1 MIKTL
6 KNLFKQDKDRYTV
19 PRKVQDVIPVRRIWK
34 DGIFLTGGKFAKTYK
49 FTDINYLVASRED
62 KESMFL
68 TYSELLNSLDSGAT
82 TKITINNRRL
92 NKANFEQSI
101 LMPLRGDFRDEYR
114 REYNQMLLDKAT
126 GANGIVQEKYLTIS
140 VVKKDIEEARAYFAR
155 VGADLI
161 SHFSA
166 LGSKCTELDAE
177 EKLRVLHDFY
187 RQGEEAAFHFDP
199 QDMMKKGHDFRDYIC
214 PDSIEKNSDYLKLG
228 EKFCRVLFLKD
239 YASYIKDSMVTE
251 LTDFNRNMMLSI
263 DVVPVPTD
271 EAVREVENRLLG
283 VETNITNWQ
292 RRQNANNNFS
302 AVIPYDMELQ
312 RKESKEFLDDLTTR
326 DQRMMFGLITMVLC
340 ADSKEQLDSDTEAVL
355 SVARKHMC
363 QLATLKFQQ
372 LDGLNTVLPIGARKI
387 NAFRTLTTESLAV
400 FIPFK
405 VQEIRDSGGIYYG
418 ENAISHNLIMC
429 NKANLL
435 NQSAFLLGV
444 PGSGKSFCAKEL
456 ITFLIL
462 NTDDDILICDPE
474 GEFAPLVQALGS
486 DISTIIRMAAG
497 GKDRLNAMYM
507 VDGYGEN
514 NPIVEKSQF
523 VMSLVEQID
532 KNGVGPQQK
541 SIIDRCTAL
550 VYQEAQQKG
559 TVATLCD
566 LRDKILEQPEDKAKE
581 IALSL
586 ELFTKGSLDI
596 FGHESTVDLDK
607 RIVVFDIRSLGAQLK
622 PTGLLV
628 ITDTILNRVTLNWKK
643 GKRTHVFIDEFHVVF
658 ENEQSGIFF
667 NSAWRQFRKRG
678 AYPTAITQNVE
689 YLLDSVQASTMLSNS
704 EFVVML
710 NQAASDRAKL
720 AKLLNI
726 SDEQMSYVTNAD
738 AGCGLI
744 KYGSALV
751 PFINRFP
758 KNTKLYQLMTTKP
771 GEGVFGGA
779 VNGNAIH

>member
-6 KNLFKQDKDRYTV
+6 KNLFKQDKERYTV

-34 DGIFLTGGKFAKTYK
+34 DGIFMTGGKFAKTYK

-114 REYNQMLLDKAT
+114 KVYNQMLLDKAT
-126 GANGIVQEKYLTIS
+126 GANGIMQEKYLTIS
-140 VVKKDIEEARAYFAR
+140 VVKKDIEEARAYFSR

-161 SHFSA
+161 SHFAA

-187 RQGEEAAFHFDP
+187 RQGEEAAFDFDP

-474 GEFAPLVQALGS
+474 GEFAPLVQALGG